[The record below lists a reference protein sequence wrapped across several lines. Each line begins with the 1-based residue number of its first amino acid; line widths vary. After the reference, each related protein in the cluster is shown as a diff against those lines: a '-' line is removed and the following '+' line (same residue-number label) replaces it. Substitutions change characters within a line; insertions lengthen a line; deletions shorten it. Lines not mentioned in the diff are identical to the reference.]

1 MRRKLNNNSIILI
14 VVIALFTLLSY
25 SFDQLVIRNEDKLRN
40 LQIKLDNLNTE
51 IETYNSVDI
60 QLMTLSDLI
69 LTEYS
74 NLRRS
79 NKYWLKAIL
88 INTDHEKSNILLENN
103 IKKFSKNTNLDL
115 PYQRYSEHFYSIIV
129 FFNDEIRNKYAD
141 IHWWNKKIFT
151 GEVFEIS
158 YIDVFDEIKKDL
170 KNKDL
175 NFYVD
180 LVNTDSMDEVLKK
193 VQLSDWHDI
202 YIFSHAIIKNLTK
215 YHGYIEMDLKRI
227 ETYLERS
234 ETLRINTIE
243 EISKVSTFKNY
254 FILSSIISQILSLL
268 FLLILFR
275 ILIKL

>member
-51 IETYNSVDI
+51 IETYNSVDL
-60 QLMTLSDLI
+60 QLITLSDLI

-103 IKKFSKNTNLDL
+103 IKKFSKNINLDL
-115 PYQRYSEHFYSIIV
+115 PYQRYSEHFYSVIV

-275 ILIKL
+275 VLIKL

>member
-1 MRRKLNNNSIILI
+1 
-14 VVIALFTLLSY
+14 LLSY

-51 IETYNSVDI
+51 IETYNSVDL
-60 QLMTLSDLI
+60 QLLTLSDLI

-103 IKKFSKNTNLDL
+103 IKKFSENTNLDL

>member
-51 IETYNSVDI
+51 IETYNSVDL
-60 QLMTLSDLI
+60 QLITLSDLI

-103 IKKFSKNTNLDL
+103 IKKFSENTNLDL

>member
-14 VVIALFTLLSY
+14 VVIALFTLFSY

-51 IETYNSVDI
+51 IETYNSVDL

-79 NKYWLKAIL
+79 NKYWLKSIL
-88 INTDHEKSNILLENN
+88 INTDHEKTNILLEKD
-103 IKKFSKNTNLDL
+103 IKKFSKNIDLDL
-115 PYQRYSEHFYSIIV
+115 LYQRYSEHFYSIIV
-129 FFNDEIRNKYAD
+129 FFNYEIRNKYAD

-151 GEVFEIS
+151 GEVFGIS

-180 LVNTDSMDEVLKK
+180 LVNTDSIDEVLKNI
-193 VQLSDWHDI
+193 QLSDWHDI

-234 ETLRINTIE
+234 EILRINTIE

-275 ILIKL
+275 NLINK

>member
-40 LQIKLDNLNTE
+40 LQIKLENLNTE
-51 IETYNSVDI
+51 IETYNSVDL
-60 QLMTLSDLI
+60 QLITLSDLI

-103 IKKFSKNTNLDL
+103 IKKFSENTNLDL
-115 PYQRYSEHFYSIIV
+115 PYQRYVEHFYSVIV

-193 VQLSDWHDI
+193 AQLSDWHDI

-215 YHGYIEMDLKRI
+215 YYGYIEMDLKRI

>member
-14 VVIALFTLLSY
+14 VVIALFTLFSY

-51 IETYNSVDI
+51 IETYNSVDL

-79 NKYWLKAIL
+79 NKYWLKSIL
-88 INTDHEKSNILLENN
+88 INTDHEKTNILLEKD
-103 IKKFSKNTNLDL
+103 IKKFSKNIDLDL
-115 PYQRYSEHFYSIIV
+115 LYQRYSEHFYSIIV
-129 FFNDEIRNKYAD
+129 FFNYEIRNKYAD

-151 GEVFEIS
+151 GEVFEIG

-180 LVNTDSMDEVLKK
+180 LVNTDSIDEVLKNI
-193 VQLSDWHDI
+193 QLSDWHDI

-234 ETLRINTIE
+234 EILRINTIE

-275 ILIKL
+275 NLINK

>member
-1 MRRKLNNNSIILI
+1 M
-14 VVIALFTLLSY
+14 
-25 SFDQLVIRNEDKLRN
+25 
-40 LQIKLDNLNTE
+40 
-51 IETYNSVDI
+51 
-60 QLMTLSDLI
+60 
-69 LTEYS
+69 
-74 NLRRS
+74 
-79 NKYWLKAIL
+79 
-88 INTDHEKSNILLENN
+88 LENN
-103 IKKFSKNTNLDL
+103 IKKFSENTNLDL
-115 PYQRYSEHFYSIIV
+115 PYQRYSEHFYSLIV

-193 VQLSDWHDI
+193 AQLSDWHDI

>member
-51 IETYNSVDI
+51 IETYNSVDL
-60 QLMTLSDLI
+60 QLLTLSDLI

-103 IKKFSKNTNLDL
+103 IKKFSENTNLDL

>member
-51 IETYNSVDI
+51 IETYNSVDL
-60 QLMTLSDLI
+60 QLITLSDLI

-103 IKKFSKNTNLDL
+103 IKKFSENTNLDL

-193 VQLSDWHDI
+193 VKLSDWHDI

>member
-51 IETYNSVDI
+51 IETYNSVDL
-60 QLMTLSDLI
+60 QLITLSDLI

-103 IKKFSKNTNLDL
+103 IKKFSENTNLDL
-115 PYQRYSEHFYSIIV
+115 PYQRYSEHFYSVIV
-129 FFNDEIRNKYAD
+129 FFNNEIRNKYAD

-180 LVNTDSMDEVLKK
+180 LANTDSTDEVLKK

>member
-51 IETYNSVDI
+51 IETYNSVDL

-103 IKKFSKNTNLDL
+103 IKKFSENTNLDL
-115 PYQRYSEHFYSIIV
+115 PYQRYSEHFYSVIV

-158 YIDVFDEIKKDL
+158 YIDVFDGIKKDL